1 MDLELTPG
9 AHLDIP
15 SREAQ
20 ASQGLVFRN
29 LEPHPH
35 LASPLCSLSNRPHPP
50 TLENR
55 SGEVAG
61 GGGEGEQEQVAGSS
75 HASERPLRTTPL
87 ACTPSGELHKPLLVA
102 LTILY
107 YFISAR

>member
-1 MDLELTPG
+1 MDLELTPE

-35 LASPLCSLSNRPHPP
+35 LASPLCSLSNRPPN
-50 TLENR
+50 LGKQVWR
-55 SGEVAG
+55 GG

-87 ACTPSGELHKPLLVA
+87 ACTPSGELHKPLLAA